1 VPLSS
6 TNFASGARGEGIM
19 ADRRSLGMLGVML
32 CGVTA
37 AVMLIAVVVV
47 KNHIDGRLTLGAVQA
62 PVVASVAQ
70 SLIR

>member
-1 VPLSS
+1 
-6 TNFASGARGEGIM
+6 
-19 ADRRSLGMLGVML
+19 ML